1 MGKKERGHIRCFQEL
16 KKDYSSLDQ
25 TINLK
30 EVFKTLLHLGRDLKC
45 TDLRAL
51 GPEGISRT
59 WFHHFNGILIIVD
72 R

>member
-1 MGKKERGHIRCFQEL
+1 MGIKLEDILDPFM
-16 KKDYSSLDQ
+16 SLTKIIQ
-25 TINLK
+25 AYIKQL
-30 EVFKTLLHLGRDLKC
+30 FKMLLHLGRDLKC

-59 WFHHFNGILIIVD
+59 WFHHFNGLLILVD